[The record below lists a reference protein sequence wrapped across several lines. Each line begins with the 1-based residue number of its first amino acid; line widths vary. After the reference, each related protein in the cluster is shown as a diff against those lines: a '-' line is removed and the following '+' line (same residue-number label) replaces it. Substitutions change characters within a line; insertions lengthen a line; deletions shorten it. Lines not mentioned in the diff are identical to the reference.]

1 MSAVRGRI
9 LFLALSVSGILASC
23 GRTADGMAVLKANAD
38 YEAGRIHDAI
48 ASYMDVGTAAF
59 DGAVACNLANAFSAL
74 GELRAAEPLYQ
85 EAGRSPDALVAAAA
99 FHNLGVALYGLERYP
114 EAARAFKSSLL
125 ARPGSL
131 ETMRA
136 YELALD
142 AARPDSTAGA
152 VERGEADLSGTGGE
166 PSFFSMARKQDQA
179 TYTVG
184 ESAALEG
191 ADH

>member
-1 MSAVRGRI
+1 
-9 LFLALSVSGILASC
+9 
-23 GRTADGMAVLKANAD
+23 
-38 YEAGRIHDAI
+38 
-48 ASYMDVGTAAF
+48 
-59 DGAVACNLANAFSAL
+59 
-74 GELRAAEPLYQ
+74 
-85 EAGRSPDALVAAAA
+85 DALVAAAA